1 MLDGHEFDLAALAR
15 RFPTG
20 DPRVVTTDEGTFIEA
35 ADLDAVDFT
44 DAARLVEVA
53 AGILARLNG
62 WAMLDDAG
70 YRPVKLRNRFHRD
83 REATDTHIVLGDEA
97 RTRDEASVVV
107 VGTAEARLG
116 GLNATITITATAS
129 NGGVPGIP
137 PQPEGPRQLARA
149 AAHSDADDLL
159 VLIGTAGA
167 LGWDPL
173 WKALEIIKVAVG
185 GKAALLATGWITA
198 DDHEVFGYSANH
210 PDASGTDARHARRP
224 PTTLPSRVMSIE
236 EGQQFI
242 RDLAHR
248 WLDSLP

>member
-1 MLDGHEFDLAALAR
+1 MLDGHEFDLNALAR
-15 RFPTG
+15 LFPAG
-20 DPRVVTTDEGTFIEA
+20 DPQVVTTDEGTFIEA
-35 ADLDAVDFT
+35 AALDAVDFT

-62 WAMLDDAG
+62 WAMLDDPG
-70 YRPVKLRNRFHRD
+70 YRPVKLRNRFHRH
-83 REATDTHIVLGDEA
+83 RQATDTHIVLGDEA
-97 RTRDEASVVV
+97 RVRDEATVLVAGS
-107 VGTAEARLG
+107 AEARLG
-116 GLNATITITATAS
+116 GLTATVRTAS
-129 NGGVPGIP
+129 SGGVSETP

-149 AAHSDADDLL
+149 ATHPDADDLL
-159 VLIGTAGA
+159 ALIGTAGA

-173 WKALEIIKVAVG
+173 WKALEIIKVALG

-198 DDHEVFGYSANH
+198 DDHDVFGYSANH

-224 PTTLPSRVMSIE
+224 STTSPSRVMSIE

-242 RDLAHR
+242 RDLARR